1 MTHSLDYYTPIDRWS
16 NLQADGEVSSE
27 QAALNEGARR
37 IYVARQRALARHRL
51 TPWFSNSEVTEVP
64 LRTIRASQEAPAP
77 RRLALPPPA
86 AAVMG
91 LMH

>member
-1 MTHSLDYYTPIDRWS
+1 MSYSLDYYTPINRWS
-16 NLQADGEVSSE
+16 QFHTGGEVSPE

-37 IYVARQRALARHRL
+37 MYVARQRAMARHRL
-51 TPWFSNSEVTEVP
+51 TPWFSNSEATAISA
-64 LRTIRASQEAPAP
+64 RSRPATDELPTP

-91 LMH
+91 WLQ